1 MLKPISSHNITKN
14 ILQKKKDKNDLMIND
29 FDNNNI
35 DNNVINY

>member
-1 MLKPISSHNITKN
+1 MLKPISSNNITKN